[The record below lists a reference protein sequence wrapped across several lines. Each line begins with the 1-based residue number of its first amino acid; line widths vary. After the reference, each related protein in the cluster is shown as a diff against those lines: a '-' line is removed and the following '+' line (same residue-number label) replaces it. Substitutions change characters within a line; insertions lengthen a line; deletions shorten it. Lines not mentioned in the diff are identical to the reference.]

1 MRHTTCFTSFSPAPT
16 GERRTLPALRWLGQ
30 AIPKLLLGRLHAH
43 LGVEL
48 DLLVLG
54 LGGRG
59 ARDIA
64 VTTPHD
70 DPSELREAMCRL
82 LGLVVWV
89 GVIGLGVGVGLVRV
103 RVRGCCLVGLSG
115 LSQVGCT
122 GALRR
127 CRLFAWSRARGT
139 EPPPLLI
146 GQLFWWRY
154 FAGCDL
160 HPVLGARLG

>member
-1 MRHTTCFTSFSPAPT
+1 MIGLRKSAVSGHSRSPTSHVPFMRHTTRFTSFSPAPT

-30 AIPKLLLGRLHAH
+30 AVPKLLLGRLHAH

-89 GVIGLGVGVGLVRV
+89 GVG
-103 RVRGCCLVGLSG
+103 
-115 LSQVGCT
+115 
-122 GALRR
+122 
-127 CRLFAWSRARGT
+127 
-139 EPPPLLI
+139 
-146 GQLFWWRY
+146 
-154 FAGCDL
+154 
-160 HPVLGARLG
+160 